1 MEVLNLWLPLT
12 LGVNGVCP
20 KEMVELSWLVELPVV
35 ELTSADCTY
44 AILQKLTS
52 DHGVVFD
59 SPPDDHDSIM

>member
-1 MEVLNLWLPLT
+1 MEVLNLWLLLT
-12 LGVNGVCP
+12 PGVNGVCP
-20 KEMVELSWLVELPVV
+20 KEMVELPVV